1 MIVRKAR
8 RTIQDTVKMS
18 YIEIEISRST
28 RKRVS
33 FSAVT
38 TQKAEFLDFKKSI
51 NWRGQLHTLHL
62 KFTIFAV
69 PTAVDV
75 IRLAFNFHIV
85 KDEEGICQRRNRR
98 GVVVPA
104 GKKNYSTGKS
114 SALNGTLQD
123 LTSRHRRDPT
133 TRPWTFA
140 ALSQVEYRQPRG
152 GERLCFR
159 MKRSWMGIVVE
170 ALPRNYSRN
179 FPANTFA
186 VYERI
191 NPASDL
197 SRRVFWESR
206 TRRARQW
213 SLLAL
218 AMPPVNITIGDI
230 KSLLDTDSA
239 LTCLAMT
246 QN

>member
-8 RTIQDTVKMS
+8 RTIQDTVQMS
-18 YIEIEISRST
+18 LKSEISWNEIFRST

-38 TQKAEFLDFKKSI
+38 TQKAEFLDLKKSI

-85 KDEEGICQRRNRR
+85 KDKEGICQRRNRR

-123 LTSRHRRDPT
+123 LTSRRDPT

-170 ALPRNYSRN
+170 ALSRNYSRN
-179 FPANTFA
+179 FLANTFA

-191 NPASDL
+191 NLASDL

-213 SLLAL
+213 SLLVL

-230 KSLLDTDSA
+230 KSLLDTD
-239 LTCLAMT
+239 MHGV
-246 QN
+246 Q